1 MFNRDDIKFWFS
13 ECKYLSAQKKIKMN
27 GCILSRVKVNKIVFF
42 IAGRRVG
49 EARLNVSRP
58 DVYRKFPEYNERN
71 SGWLIESD
79 FDLQEAGHN
88 QQIEVHLYLEGE
100 ANPLVAQKKMAVK
113 VESISLESAAAKPP
127 EIDAVQQG
135 KGAIIPVDRTRG
147 NLFAEITKT
156 KSHSRLIICRPFLPG
171 KVEDNDDFSYY
182 FVDEKKPDRVSI
194 FWIVK
199 NYSHT
204 FIEKMI
210 YERDVSFFQSL
221 ETICIPC
228 ENFVD
233 SPGEGG
239 KAINPR
245 VTFLVSSDTHA
256 AFMTQ
261 IAEHFQEVQYI
272 IPKLTCKDDRAAEA
286 LAKRNLKYIELDY
299 NARECPAL
307 KEFAPG
313 FIFCG
318 ADWTSEFFAI
328 SRIAKELAIPTV
340 TLQEGPQDWNMRN
353 IQSINGKKVLR
364 ILNHYRNADIFFSQG
379 AMTLNYI
386 RPKYFAVTGNPKIGE
401 SRAYPFP
408 DAPLV
413 LINCNFT
420 YIASKPPYENNRDM
434 WMSDVVGACEE
445 AKINYF
451 ISQHPRDDGK
461 LKYPHVID
469 SCAAVINDQLI
480 KASMVISR
488 FSSIPYEALA
498 MGREAIYYNPHRE
511 PMLTYTGDQNGA
523 VKLASTKPELK
534 ELLVQH
540 KKQMTFDHEKAEEYL
555 NRHCGPM
562 DGQAINR
569 VIDLFKSFS
578 HYTLNHEQLMENVKR
593 HAGLFDEA
601 PVFPGKRLNIAV
613 FSRNSATDYSGG
625 RYSSFMLAEA
635 LGYAGHKVFY
645 VTENLP
651 VFYPDFGATPTH
663 QDIEICLTTDFS
675 DNLPSYPMDVVVLIP
690 GLDKYRDY
698 YLNTIAFARDNRA
711 HLVLFNFES
720 PNWFNELSPV
730 QRDESLW
737 ENWQLAAKYSSAI
750 LSFTAEGSKYA
761 AEYYRGVPPAARF
774 EYASPSINSFT
785 ADKVIS
791 KEIKKEK
798 RILMMARFFLSDHKG
813 CFNIPDIMSESM
825 RGYTLVLIIGAGTIP
840 ADIEKEIQR
849 KAAQLGIHIEYKHK
863 ISDYEKY
870 LEIQR
875 AGLLLFPSFFEGYGY
890 PPIEA
895 LYFNTPCIAFE
906 LPVLRETCKDG
917 VIFVPRGDWTAF
929 KEKINEV
936 ITSAKTVQTNE
947 GIKSIAGFQAYAE
960 KLHGLVTTL
969 VEQELPKEL
978 LEYEY
983 NIPVKR
989 KTPEGPGKKMNGQKR
1004 FDPGPIV
1011 KRAAR
1016 FIKKHMSYRR
1026 YEKVRALYRRLKKLV
1041 CPAR

>member
-1 MFNRDDIKFWFS
+1 MFKRDDIKFWFS
-13 ECKYLSAQKKIKMN
+13 ECKYQADQKKIKMN
-27 GCILSRVKVNKIVFF
+27 GCILSRVKIHKIVFF
-42 IAGRRVG
+42 IDGRRLG
-49 EARLNVSRP
+49 NARLNVSRP
-58 DVYRKFPEYNERN
+58 DVYRKFPGYNERN
-71 SGWLIESD
+71 SGWLIAND
-79 FDLQEAGHN
+79 FDLQGTNHV
-88 QQIEVHLYLEGE
+88 IEVHLYLEGE
-100 ANPLVAQKKMAVK
+100 KNPLAAQKRMTIE
-113 VESISLESAAAKPP
+113 VEFVPLQTTTSKPP

-156 KSHSRLIICRPFLPG
+156 KSHSYLIMCRPFLPG
-171 KVEDNDDFSYY
+171 KVEGNDEFSYY
-182 FVDEKKPDRVSI
+182 FVDEKKLDRVSI
-194 FWIVK
+194 YRIVK

-204 FIEKMI
+204 FIEKII
-210 YERDVSFFQSL
+210 YESDISFFQSL
-221 ETICIPC
+221 ETISIPC
-228 ENFVD
+228 DNFVYSRD
-233 SPGEGG
+233 DGDKPV
-239 KAINPR
+239 NPR
-245 VTFLVSSDTHA
+245 VTFLVSSDTHV

-261 IAEHFQEVQYI
+261 IAGHFQEVQYI

-286 LAKRNLKYIELDY
+286 LGKRNLEYIELDY
-299 NARECPAL
+299 KARECPGL

-353 IQSINGKKVLR
+353 VQSINGKKVLR

-386 RPKYFAVTGNPKIGE
+386 RPKYFAVTGNPKIAE

-420 YIASKPPYENNRDM
+420 YITSKPPYENNRDM
-434 WMSDVVGACEE
+434 WLNDVVGACEE
-445 AKINYF
+445 AKIHYF

-469 SCAAVINDQLI
+469 SCAAVIDEQLM

-511 PMLTYTGDQNGA
+511 PMLTYTGDPHGA
-523 VKLASTKPELK
+523 VKLASNKSELK
-534 ELLVQH
+534 DFLLRH
-540 KKQMTFDHEKAEEYL
+540 KKQMTFDKEKAEEYL
-555 NRHCGPM
+555 SRHCGPM

-569 VIDLFKSFS
+569 VIDLFKSFPHHS
-578 HYTLNHEQLMENVKR
+578 LRHEQLSETVKT
-593 HAGLFDEA
+593 HIALPDKPA
-601 PVFPGKRLNIAV
+601 AFPGKKLNIGV

-625 RYSSFMLAEA
+625 RYSSLMLAEA
-635 LGYAGHKVFY
+635 LSYAGHKVFY

-651 VFYPDFGATPTH
+651 VFYPDFGSIPTH
-663 QDIEICLTTDFS
+663 QEIEICLTTDFS
-675 DNLPSYPMDVVVLIP
+675 DNLPPYPMDVVVLIP

-761 AEYYRGVPPAARF
+761 AEYYRGVPAAARF
-774 EYASPSINSFT
+774 EYASPSINTFT
-785 ADKVIS
+785 ADKVLS

-798 RILMMARFFLSDHKG
+798 RILMMVRFFLSDHKG

-825 RGYTLVLIIGAGTIP
+825 RGYTLVLIIGAGAIP
-840 ADIEKEIQR
+840 ADIEKEIHR
-849 KAAQLGIHIEYKHK
+849 KAGQFGIYIQYKYK
-863 ISDYEKY
+863 VSDYEKF
-870 LEIQR
+870 LEIQK
-875 AGLLLFPSFFEGYGY
+875 ACLLLFPSFFEGYGY

-929 KEKINEV
+929 KEKIKEV
-936 ITSAKTVQTNE
+936 LTTAKPVQTAE
-947 GIKSIAGFQAYAE
+947 KVKDIAKFQAYTE
-960 KLHGLVTTL
+960 KLHTLVTTL

-978 LEYEY
+978 PEYEY
-983 NIPVKR
+983 NIPVKQ
-989 KTPEGPGKKMNGQKR
+989 KAPEELNKKMDGQKR
-1004 FDPGPIV
+1004 IDSGPFV
-1011 KRAAR
+1011 KKAAR
-1016 FIKKHMSYRR
+1016 FIKKNMSFRH
-1026 YEKVRALYRRLKKLV
+1026 YEKVRTFYRRLKNLK
-1041 CPAR
+1041 

>member
-1 MFNRDDIKFWFS
+1 MFNREDIKFWFS
-13 ECKYLSAQKKIKMN
+13 ECRYQATQKKIKMN
-27 GCILSRVKVNKIVFF
+27 GCILSKVKISKIVFF
-42 IAGRRVG
+42 IDGHRVG

-71 SGWLIESD
+71 SGWLIDND
-79 FDLQEAGHN
+79 FDLQGTSHL
-88 QQIEVHLYLEGE
+88 IEVHLYLEGE
-100 ANPLVAQKKMAVK
+100 KSPLSAQKRMVIE
-113 VESISLESAAAKPP
+113 VESVSLQPTADKPP

-135 KGAIIPVDRTRG
+135 KGAIIPVDRARG
-147 NLFAEITKT
+147 NLFAGITKN
-156 KSHSRLIICRPFLPG
+156 KSLSCLIICRPFLPDET
-171 KVEDNDDFSYY
+171 VEKDEFHYY
-182 FVDEKKPDRVSI
+182 FVDERKPDHVSI
-194 FWIVK
+194 SWIVK

-204 FIEKMI
+204 FIEKII
-210 YERDVSFFQSL
+210 YESDVSFFQSL
-221 ETICIPC
+221 ETTCVPC
-228 ENFVD
+228 DNFLY
-233 SPGEGG
+233 SPGQGG
-239 KAINPR
+239 KAMNPR

-353 IQSINGKKVLR
+353 IQSIDGKKVLR

-434 WMSDVVGACEE
+434 WMSDVVNACEE

-461 LKYPHVID
+461 LKYPHVVD
-469 SCAAVINDQLI
+469 SCAAVIDDQLM

-511 PMLTYTGDQNGA
+511 PMLTYTGDPNGV
-523 VKLASTKPELK
+523 VKLASTKAELK
-534 ELLVQH
+534 EFLVQH
-540 KKQMTFDHEKAEEYL
+540 KKQKTFDQEKAEEYL

-562 DGQAINR
+562 DGQAVNR
-569 VIDLFKSFS
+569 IIDLFKSFS
-578 HYTLNHEQLMENVKR
+578 HYSLNHELLMESVKR
-593 HAGLFDEA
+593 HAGLFDKTA
-601 PVFPGKRLNIAV
+601 AFPGKKLNIAV

-651 VFYPDFGATPTH
+651 VFYPDFSAIPTH
-663 QDIEICLTTDFS
+663 QDVEICLTTDFS
-675 DNLPSYPMDVVVLIP
+675 DNLPPYPMDVVVLIP

-737 ENWQLAAKYSSAI
+737 ENWQFASKYSSAI

-798 RILMMARFFLSDHKG
+798 RILMMVRFFLSDHKG

-825 RGYTLVLIIGAGTIP
+825 RGYTLVLIIGAGDIP

-849 KAAQLGIHIEYKHK
+849 KAGQLGIHIQYKYK

-929 KEKINEV
+929 KEKIKEV

-947 GIKSIAGFQAYAE
+947 GIKSIAGFPAYAE

-969 VEQELPKEL
+969 VEQELPSEL
-978 LEYEY
+978 PAYEY
-983 NIPVKR
+983 NIPMKR
-989 KTPEGPGKKMNGQKR
+989 PIPGEPGKPGSKNKR
-1004 FDPGPIV
+1004 IDFNPFV
-1011 KRAAR
+1011 KKAAR

-1026 YEKVRALYRRLKKLV
+1026 YEKVRALYRRLKKLIR
-1041 CPAR
+1041 PAG